1 MSFTSI
7 PVIANDKTK
16 PEYIFSSI
24 EMFLFFMSKL
34 LPKENKTIL
43 SSNHTILSKCM
54 LVTYTTDRNG

>member
-24 EMFLFFMSKL
+24 EMFLFFYV
-34 LPKENKTIL
+34 E
-43 SSNHTILSKCM
+43 
-54 LVTYTTDRNG
+54 TTTKRKQNNSVFQSYHFIKMYVGNVYYRP